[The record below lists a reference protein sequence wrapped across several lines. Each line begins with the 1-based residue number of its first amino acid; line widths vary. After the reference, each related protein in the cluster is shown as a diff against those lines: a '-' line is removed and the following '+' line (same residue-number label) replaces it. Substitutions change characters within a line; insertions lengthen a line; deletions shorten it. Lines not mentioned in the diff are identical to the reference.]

1 MDFKQKQLV
10 LWFCRSAGAPRPS
23 FEKTYGGFPCIEQ
36 TFYTTLGIF
45 YSLCIWKLHRSGV
58 VDPRLNLPLRSKR
71 TIFNTVRQILIHFF
85 VILFTAF
92 WKLSP
97 KSSAFR
103 MRGRHDVRN
112 CSPCLYVDMSLC
124 LCFCTSENQAL
135 QDSYRAW
142 VACGIIAT
150 NFIYP
155 F

>member
-1 MDFKQKQLV
+1 MFTSGKRYINLSFCWYLHVSQEDFLQPIFSYFTLAGDSEERLTDLIYRLKTIKRSNDRTGVMDFKQKQLV

-92 WKLSP
+92 
-97 KSSAFR
+97 
-103 MRGRHDVRN
+103 
-112 CSPCLYVDMSLC
+112 
-124 LCFCTSENQAL
+124 
-135 QDSYRAW
+135 
-142 VACGIIAT
+142 
-150 NFIYP
+150 
-155 F
+155 